1 MQPAP
6 ILKDLQNKGQRRVTG
21 MAGHLEAV
29 SSMHEENELITLPA
43 QIAGVLKRLQEA
55 HVLLRITI
63 PGENQAYLSA
73 LLEVHPVDGYLL
85 LDELNPPEGN
95 AALQRARRLGV
106 SAQLQGVDISF
117 TTELLDAGSSAQ
129 IAFYRLAMPRGM
141 RYQQRRTSYRA
152 RINLARQIPVL
163 LAREDGVTL
172 EGQLYDISMGGIG
185 TRHKPGKTNEVQQGE
200 VWSECIIQLDGK
212 QEIRSAIEVCFIGED
227 SRSRQMRMGGKFLK
241 LARPQIKIIENFV
254 AALERDWL
262 KKLRRERE
270 E

>member
-1 MQPAP
+1 
-6 ILKDLQNKGQRRVTG
+6 VTG
-21 MAGHLEAV
+21 LAGHFEAV
-29 SSMHEENELITLPA
+29 SSMHEENEFITLPA

-106 SAQLQGVDISF
+106 SAQLRGVDISF
-117 TTELLDAGSSAQ
+117 TTDLIDTGSSAQ
-129 IAFYRLAMPRGM
+129 IAYYRLAMPQGM

-152 RINLARQIPVL
+152 RISLARMIPVL
-163 LAREDGVTL
+163 LTRDDGTTL
-172 EGQLYDISMGGIG
+172 EGQLFDISVGGIG
-185 TRHKPGKTNEVQQGE
+185 THYKPGKTIDIQQGG
-200 VWSECIIQLDGK
+200 VWDECIIRLDGT
-212 QEIRSAIEVCFIGED
+212 QEIRSALEVCFIGED
-227 SRSRQMRMGGKFLK
+227 SRSRQLRLGGKFLN

-262 KKLRRERE
+262 KKLRRERDQ
-270 E
+270 

>member
-1 MQPAP
+1 M
-6 ILKDLQNKGQRRVTG
+6 TG
-21 MAGHLEAV
+21 LAGHFEAV
-29 SSMHEENELITLPA
+29 SSMHEENEFITLPA

-95 AALQRARRLGV
+95 AVLQRARRLGV

-117 TTELLDAGSSAQ
+117 TTDLIDAGSSAQ
-129 IAFYRLAMPRGM
+129 IAYYRLAMPQGM

-152 RINLARQIPVL
+152 RINLARLIPVL
-163 LAREDGVTL
+163 LTRDDGATL
-172 EGQLYDISMGGIG
+172 EGQLFDISVGGIG
-185 TRHKPGKTNEVQQGE
+185 TRHKPGKTIDIQQGG
-200 VWSECIIQLDGK
+200 VWDECIIRLDGN
-212 QEIRSAIEVCFIGED
+212 QEIRGALEVCFIGED
-227 SRSRQMRMGGKFLK
+227 SRSRQMRLGGKFLN
-241 LARPQIKIIENFV
+241 LTRPQTKIIENFV

-262 KKLRRERE
+262 KKLRRERDQ
-270 E
+270 

>member
-1 MQPAP
+1 M
-6 ILKDLQNKGQRRVTG
+6 V
-21 MAGHLEAV
+21 GHLEAV

-73 LLEVHPVDGYLL
+73 ILEIHPVDGYLL
-85 LDELNPPEGN
+85 LDELNPAEGN
-95 AALQRARRLGV
+95 AALQRTRRIGV

-117 TTELLDAGSSAQ
+117 TTDLIDTGSSAQ
-129 IAFYRLAMPRGM
+129 IVYYRLAMPKGM

-152 RINLARQIPVL
+152 RINLARVIPVL
-163 LAREDGVTL
+163 LTRGDGLTL
-172 EGQLYDISMGGIG
+172 DGQLYDISVGGIG
-185 TRHKPGKTNEVQQGE
+185 TRHKPEMTNEVRQGG
-200 VWSECIIQLDGK
+200 VWDECVIHLDGS

-227 SRSRQMRMGGKFLK
+227 SRSRQMRLGGKFLK
-241 LARPQIKIIENFV
+241 LTRPQIKLIENFV

-262 KKLRRERE
+262 KKLRRERGE
-270 E
+270 